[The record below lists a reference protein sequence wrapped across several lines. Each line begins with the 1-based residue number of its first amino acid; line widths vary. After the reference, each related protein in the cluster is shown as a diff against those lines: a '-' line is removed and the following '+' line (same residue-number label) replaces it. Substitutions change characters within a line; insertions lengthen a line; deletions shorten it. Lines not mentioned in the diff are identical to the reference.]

1 MKVVQD
7 DLTEFDFQNN
17 KVASNNHEYRYDSLI
32 LGTGSKPEF
41 YGVPAEAAFTI
52 WSYEDAIKIREHI
65 KECFVKAAA
74 EKDEKEIEKLL
85 TFVVAG
91 AGFTGVE
98 TIGEL
103 AHWTREMAREHEIDR
118 EKVRLILV
126 DMLPRVLNSLSE
138 KNAAKT
144 HRYLE
149 KKLRVEIML
158 DTGIKEIT
166 PDGFST
172 EGSFIPS
179 KTIIWAAGVT
189 AGEAVE
195 RMAVEKN
202 KPSKRLV
209 VDEYCRT
216 EHENVYAIGDICGM
230 RDENGKEYPAMVETA
245 LHSAEGAA
253 KNILNAIRKKEPDK
267 VTIKLHGCMV
277 SVGNFYGVA
286 EIMGKTLPAFLAV
299 LMKYLVNIHYLFGI
313 VGFKGVGRYLYH
325 EFYERKQRKILPEKH
340 WSRRMQVWWLVPLRM
355 FFGVTWLLEGIKKV
369 TQNWLTEAKL
379 ASFLGMSTDGI
390 TSATGSAG
398 YITELHETFS
408 LDLGILHFI
417 LGEER
422 SLVEGSIIGTEMFA
436 KLEVLHIGN
445 FNLVNWFL
453 QNIVLANDATA
464 MFFQVLVVILEIA
477 VGLMLLGG
485 AFNFIGSVISFG
497 LMMMF
502 LTSTGLYEKSWW
514 MVFAS
519 IATMGGAGRGFGLDY
534 YLLPWL
540 NNLWD
545 NFRKNGKL
553 KRY

>member
-1 MKVVQD
+1 M
-7 DLTEFDFQNN
+7 
-17 KVASNNHEYRYDSLI
+17 
-32 LGTGSKPEF
+32 
-41 YGVPAEAAFTI
+41 
-52 WSYEDAIKIREHI
+52 
-65 KECFVKAAA
+65 KAAA

-179 KTIIWAAGVT
+179 KPIIWAAGVT

-286 EIMGKTLPAFLAV
+286 EIMGKLCLP
-299 LMKYLVNIHYLFGI
+299 
-313 VGFKGVGRYLYH
+313 
-325 EFYERKQRKILPEKH
+325 
-340 WSRRMQVWWLVPLRM
+340 
-355 FFGVTWLLEGIKKV
+355 
-369 TQNWLTEAKL
+369 
-379 ASFLGMSTDGI
+379 
-390 TSATGSAG
+390 
-398 YITELHETFS
+398 
-408 LDLGILHFI
+408 
-417 LGEER
+417 
-422 SLVEGSIIGTEMFA
+422 
-436 KLEVLHIGN
+436 
-445 FNLVNWFL
+445 
-453 QNIVLANDATA
+453 
-464 MFFQVLVVILEIA
+464 
-477 VGLMLLGG
+477 
-485 AFNFIGSVISFG
+485 
-497 LMMMF
+497 
-502 LTSTGLYEKSWW
+502 SWQ
-514 MVFAS
+514 F
-519 IATMGGAGRGFGLDY
+519 
-534 YLLPWL
+534 
-540 NNLWD
+540 
-545 NFRKNGKL
+545 
-553 KRY
+553 